1 MSTTSL
7 FVEILVVGIQTLV
20 WLVLLI
26 HARWDVKLFLDM
38 LKEYKDYAALITTLL
53 LAFAYVIGIFV
64 DRIADS
70 FCRWLRYSGDHSL
83 PESVGKARL
92 RIMKESEGMAK
103 FLDYQRS
110 RLRIARAT
118 VFNIFI
124 MIIMVSISMFWH
136 PSVGPGLTILVI
148 GGGVVTFGIAVVAM
162 RSIDKAQMD
171 RLTDAYEIVTEK
183 KGE

>member
-26 HARWDVKLFLDM
+26 HAQWDLKPFLDM
-38 LKEYKDYAALITTLL
+38 LKEYKEYAALITTLL
-53 LAFAYVIGIFV
+53 LALAYVLGIFI

-70 FCRWLRYSGDHSL
+70 LCRWLRYSSDQLL
-83 PESVGKARL
+83 PESVGKIRL

-118 VFNIFI
+118 VFNMFVVIVLI
-124 MIIMVSISMFWH
+124 SIWMFWH
-136 PSVGPGLTILVI
+136 RSADPGLMISVI
-148 GGGVVTFGIAVVAM
+148 GGGVVTFAIAVAAM

-171 RLTDAYEIVTEK
+171 RLIDAYRIITEK